1 MCHLTQDLPALST
14 VRRSSIRRRAAL
26 RRATRP
32 TPRTR
37 TTIARCCIATICAA
51 VLSAIHCWTLSAAE
65 IHAVGASAALQFL
78 DDACELLLELVD
90 AQDDDLVGV
99 DAADCLDV
107 VEEAG
112 WNCGVVEVLV
122 WVGEAAVEVD
132 AFVVLE
138 PEVSVS
144 DVSRSSQD
152 MSLTY
157 HSFSGSSSC
166 Q

>member
-14 VRRSSIRRRAAL
+14 VWRSSVRRRAAL
-26 RRATRP
+26 RRATRSA
-32 TPRTR
+32 PRTR
-37 TTIARCCIATICAA
+37 TAIARCRIATICAA

-78 DDACELLLELVD
+78 DDTRELLLELID
-90 AQDDDLVGV
+90 AQYDDLIRV
-99 DAADCLDV
+99 DAADCLNV

-112 WNCGVVEVLV
+112 RDCGVVEVLV
-122 WVGEAAVEVD
+122 RVGEAAVEVD
-132 AFVVLE
+132 ALVVLE
-138 PEVSVS
+138 PEVSLLAVS
-144 DVSRSSQD
+144 CPCGNNNV
-152 MSLTY
+152 TY